1 MKRSLV
7 LMMII
12 GMIFGS
18 IATAEAGKK
27 ARKPKKVERKVE
39 LDYQT
44 PSPGISGVVGAC
56 MAVLGV
62 DGTACIDVPIGG
74 DEAFVSVSVTDSTG
88 QPTNFDLAQ
97 DSNADNPGLEIL
109 ASGCGETTEPIAVT
123 PGLAVRVSVT
133 AIGGP
138 DCPGVATT
146 GSISATFS
154 NLP

>member
-7 LMMII
+7 LMMIV

-18 IATAEAGKK
+18 IATAEAAKK
-27 ARKPKKVERKVE
+27 KKPKKVERTVE
-39 LDYQT
+39 VAYQT
-44 PSPGISGVVGAC
+44 PSPGISGLLGAC

-74 DEAFVSVSVTDSTG
+74 DEAFVSVSVTDATG
-88 QPTNFDLAQ
+88 RPTNFDLAQ
-97 DSNADNPGLEIL
+97 DSDAGRPGFEIF

-146 GSISATFS
+146 GTISATFS